1 MFWDDYRPVQYAQS
15 TVEVGTVLSPFNG
28 LPLEVQMPQNVH
40 DGTLGVA
47 SQAPSACLLR
57 RPRAGSALS
66 CSSADGELSATV
78 ENCADVEPCA
88 VHMCRW
94 IVEGAQA
101 ADAAAALRSS
111 LPAVLLTASH
121 EAVRPGLSGVAAVA
135 GVAELGREAKLPEG
149 AVSALHA
156 ELAALGAAHV
166 AELEVED
173 WEGMAAFW
181 NLKKLEQRRL
191 LKALRAA

>member
-1 MFWDDYRPVQYAQS
+1 MTSPEEGLWDV
-15 TVEVGTVLSPFNG
+15 VG
-28 LPLEVQMPQNVH
+28 NVSKEDVRH
-40 DGTLGVA
+40 MKNRFEA
-47 SQAPSACLLR
+47 FRC
-57 RPRAGSALS
+57 
-66 CSSADGELSATV
+66 SATV

-111 LPAVLLTASH
+111 LPAVLPTASH
-121 EAVRPGLSGVAAVA
+121 EAVRPGAPGVAAVA
-135 GVAELGREAKLPEG
+135 GVAELEREAKLPEG
-149 AVSALHA
+149 AVSALRA

-166 AELEVED
+166 AQLEVED
-173 WEGMAAFW
+173 WEGMAAFR